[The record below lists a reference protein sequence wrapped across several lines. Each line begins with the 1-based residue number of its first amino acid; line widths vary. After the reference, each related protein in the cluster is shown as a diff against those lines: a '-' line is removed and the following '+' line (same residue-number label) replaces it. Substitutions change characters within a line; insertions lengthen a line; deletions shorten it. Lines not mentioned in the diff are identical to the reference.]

1 MYKQRDI
8 EILWS
13 KYEGLLNK
21 LQDENINNLLESQGQ
36 RIIMGTYSQR
46 EKEQFCGIG
55 GLVEFALELAK
66 TTSALTK
73 ALNYDINKASIV
85 KCSLLSIL
93 GRVGT
98 PDIDRFVDT
107 TSDWHKEKLGQYF
120 DWNENCV
127 KYQVNDMTLFWLQR
141 YNVSLSWDEWNAILL
156 IRENSSEVNKFYG
169 SHKSRLATVL
179 CLANE
184 AVLKDELDKIAG
196 IYTVPF

>member
-1 MYKQRDI
+1 MYKQRNVED
-8 EILWS
+8 LWS
-13 KYEGLLNK
+13 KYEGLLSK

-36 RIIMGTYSQR
+36 RIIMGTFSQR

-55 GLVEFALELAK
+55 GLVEYSLELVK
-66 TTSALTK
+66 TSNAIAK
-73 ALNYDINKASIV
+73 ALNYDLNKASII
-85 KCSLLSIL
+85 KCALLSVL

-107 TSDWHKEKLGQYF
+107 TSEWHKEKLGQYF
-120 DWNENCV
+120 DWNEDCP
-127 KYQVNDMTLFWLQR
+127 KYQVNDMTLYWLQR
-141 YNVSLSWDEWNAILL
+141 YNITLNWDEWNSLL
-156 IRENSSEVNKFYG
+156 LLRDNSSEINKFYG